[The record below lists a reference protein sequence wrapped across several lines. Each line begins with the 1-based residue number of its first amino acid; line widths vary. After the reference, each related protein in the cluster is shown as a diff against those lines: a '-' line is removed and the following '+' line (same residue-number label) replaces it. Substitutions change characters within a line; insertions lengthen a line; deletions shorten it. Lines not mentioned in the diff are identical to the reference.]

1 MSLKKNR
8 NAFTLVELLVVIAI
22 IGVLAAL
29 LLPAVNAA
37 RGAARKTECVNNMRN
52 VAQAML
58 NYESSQGQLPPF
70 AKELGSG
77 ANNNLHVAG
86 MVYSILPQIEKSV
99 IRDEIDD
106 LIAGGAE
113 NLSGLRGSTTL
124 KILNCPSNPSISQ
137 AGSPIGYVA
146 NGARFHPSSNTIDR
160 LVGLS
165 RANGGLSAQISDPML
180 TGSNDPRDHANYA
193 VTLDYISSR
202 DGTSQT
208 ALVSENVRY
217 QTSNWIPRSFAS
229 ESSLALRNVLDE
241 QSMVWSAGLQGSWNN
256 AYADARPFGSFNQDL
271 TPPGSSIDAEVHSTP
286 SSFHSA
292 GFVVGFADSHVS
304 FVTSNIDY
312 HVYAGMLSSDGRGVS
327 PSAVDNAHYQKLQI
341 SAADIS
347 N

>member
-37 RGAARKTECVNNMRN
+37 RGAARKTECTNNMRN

-70 AKELGSG
+70 AKQLGSINDG
-77 ANNNLHVAG
+77 NLHVAG

-99 IRDEIDD
+99 LRDEIDE
-106 LIAGGAE
+106 LIAAGAP
-113 NLSGLRGSTTL
+113 NLKAAGVIQGSTEL
-124 KILNCPSNPSISQ
+124 KILNCPSNPSLSQ
-137 AGSPIGYVA
+137 TGSPIGYVA
-146 NGARFHPSSNTIDR
+146 NGARYQAGAP
-160 LVGLS
+160 LAGLS
-165 RANGGLSAQISDPML
+165 RANGGLSSQL
-180 TGSNDPRDHANYA
+180 NDPALLGGGNPVSYA
-193 VTLDYISSR
+193 VTLDYISAR
-202 DGTSQT
+202 DGTTAT

-217 QTSNWIPRSFAS
+217 QESNWLPRSFDG
-229 ESSLALRNVLDE
+229 ESTAALPSVLAE
-241 QSMVWSAGLQGSWNN
+241 QSMTWSDQLRGNWKQGYVG
-256 AYADARPFGSFNQDL
+256 ATEYGAFNQDL
-271 TPPGSSIDAEVHSTP
+271 APAPNALDPQVHSTP
-286 SSFHSA
+286 SSYHSA

-304 FVTSNIDY
+304 FVTSNVDY
-312 HVYAGMLSSDGRGVS
+312 HVYAGMLTSDGRAVS
-327 PSAVDNAHYQKLQI
+327 VAANAPAGKVYQELAV